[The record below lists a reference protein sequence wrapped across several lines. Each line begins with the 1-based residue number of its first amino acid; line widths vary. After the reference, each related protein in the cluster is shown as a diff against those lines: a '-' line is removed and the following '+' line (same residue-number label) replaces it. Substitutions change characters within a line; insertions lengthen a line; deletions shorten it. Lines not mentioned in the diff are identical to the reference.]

1 MRYYITSKRITI
13 IKKKKSFDKNV
24 KKLEVSFMAGENE
37 KDDAATVENRLFFK
51 VKHRTATG
59 PFVNISKRSENKD
72 SNRHLHTYIYFN
84 IIHNS

>member
-37 KDDAATVENRLFFK
+37 KDAATVENSLFFK
-51 VKHRTATG
+51 VKTQNCHRT
-59 PFVNISKRSENKD
+59 FYE
-72 SNRHLHTYIYFN
+72 YIQKK
-84 IIHNS
+84 